1 MTGRRTQGMARIVDQ
16 DDIPG
21 AGGSATQQGAGAMS
35 STLPLQLLLVEDDL
49 GDALLVQELLATA
62 APHIET
68 IHVGTLR
75 EAEEALPGSLDCVLL
90 DLGLP
95 DAVGLEGL
103 ERLSRVADGA
113 AIVVLT
119 GHDDEQR
126 GVAALSSG
134 AQDYLAKGQVD
145 GPVLARAIRYAIER
159 CRAERSQQE
168 LLGARLH
175 ARENARLERGLLPRA
190 LVRDPRVALTTGYRP
205 GRRRALLGG
214 DFYDA
219 IELDD
224 GALHVMIGDVSGH
237 GPDEAALGA
246 CLRIAWRTLTLA
258 RRPPDETL
266 TLLQQI
272 LKHERHAPDIFATLC
287 TLTAMPDRES
297 GVVFL
302 AGHPP
307 PILVDGDGLRLF
319 EAAHVCQP
327 LGLVDTDVWT
337 GNPVEFAGDWGLLLY
352 TDGLIEGRVGDG
364 AERLGSERLVELLD
378 DRGAAEVGSLADA
391 SPLLDD
397 LVGEVERLNGGDL
410 TDDLAMV
417 LVAVSLGAG

>member
-1 MTGRRTQGMARIVDQ
+1 MAAVVRL
-16 DDIPG
+16 
-21 AGGSATQQGAGAMS
+21 AENAAGAVIS
-35 STLPLQLLLVEDDL
+35 ALPVQLLLVEDDL
-49 GDALLVQELLATA
+49 GDALLVQEQLAVA
-62 APHIET
+62 APHVET

-75 EAEEALPGSLDCVLL
+75 EAEEALPGGLDCVLL

-95 DAVGLEGL
+95 DAIGLEGL
-103 ERLSRVADGA
+103 ERLRRVAPGA

-126 GVAALSSG
+126 GIAALSSG

-145 GPVLARAIRYAIER
+145 GSVLARAIRYAIER
-159 CRAERSQQE
+159 CRSERSQQE
-168 LLGARLH
+168 LLEARLH

-190 LVRDPRVALTTGYRP
+190 LVRDPRVSLTTGYRP

-219 IELDD
+219 VELDD
-224 GALHVMIGDVSGH
+224 GTLHVMIGDVSGH

-258 RRPPDETL
+258 QRPPHETL
-266 TLLQQI
+266 ALLQEI
-272 LKHERHAPDIFATLC
+272 LTHERHAPDIFATLC
-287 TLTAMPDRES
+287 TLTATPDRAH
-297 GVVFL
+297 GVIFL

-307 PILVDGDGLRLF
+307 PVIADCDGLRLF
-319 EAAHVCQP
+319 DAPHVCQP
-327 LGLVDTDVWT
+327 LGFVEAGRWAGNEVD
-337 GNPVEFAGDWGLLLY
+337 FAGDWGLLLY
-352 TDGLIEGRVGDG
+352 TDGLIEGRVGNG
-364 AERLGSERLVELLD
+364 AERLGPERLVELLE
-378 DRGAAEVGSLADA
+378 RHGAAELGALADA

-397 LVGEVERLNGGDL
+397 VVAEVERLHGGDL

-417 LVAVSLGAG
+417 LVAVSRRAG